1 MRHLHYFPQ
10 TEDVAPQHRR
20 REFISGFRGSRGTI
34 LLSLLKLFLIIK
46 KRKEFFSIFNLQ
58 QICILGTA
66 VITNKKAAL
75 WTDGRYFVQANMELD
90 CNWIL
95 QKEGN
100 IVRFSVI
107 TEQKMLDKFLRKQK
121 RIKLSLALLAK
132 AKSRKMVLIKMDLD
146 MSPHN
151 IVAKRQCIVGRF
163 VH

>member
-1 MRHLHYFPQ
+1 M
-10 TEDVAPQHRR
+10 
-20 REFISGFRGSRGTI
+20 
-34 LLSLLKLFLIIK
+34 
-46 KRKEFFSIFNLQ
+46 
-58 QICILGTA
+58 
-66 VITNKKAAL
+66 
-75 WTDGRYFVQANMELD
+75 QANMELD

-107 TEQKMLDKFLRKQK
+107 TENLRKQK

-151 IVAKRQCIVGRF
+151 IVAKRQCRLGSGDDNWA
-163 VH
+163 